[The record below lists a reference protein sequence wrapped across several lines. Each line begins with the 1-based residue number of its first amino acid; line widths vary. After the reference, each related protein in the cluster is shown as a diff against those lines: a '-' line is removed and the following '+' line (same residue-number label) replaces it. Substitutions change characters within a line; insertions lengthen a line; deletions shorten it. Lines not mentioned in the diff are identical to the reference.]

1 MADVFA
7 DGNTR
12 VAFVPSIANI
22 ALPTTTELNAGTL
35 LQDTMTAAGLMGFE
49 ATTAE
54 VDTTALSSTFDTKNL
69 GRDSFSN
76 TMVEL
81 KKQTYGS
88 DTPFATLTRGT
99 AGFIA
104 IRRGIVETT
113 AYASGQAIEVYPVI
127 CGQTKFLAPTEALTR
142 LSRFRFAPVAF
153 IVLSYGQAGRSA

>member
-12 VAFVPSIANI
+12 VAFVPAIANI

-35 LQDTMTAAGLMGFE
+35 LQGTMTAAGLMGFE

-54 VDTTALSSTFDTKNL
+54 VDTTSLSSTFDTKSL

-76 TMVEL
+76 TMLEL

-88 DTPFATLTRGT
+88 DTIFTTLIRNT
-99 AGFIA
+99 AGYIV
-104 IRRGIVETT
+104 IRRGIAETT
-113 AYASGQAIEVYPVI
+113 AWASGQAIEVYPIV
-127 CGQTKFLAPTEALTR
+127 CGQTKFLAPTANSIQKYQVPTPIT
-142 LSRFRFAPVAF
+142 SAPNLRAAVA
-153 IVLSYGQAGRSA
+153 